1 MGAVAKKTL
10 AEAPLKIKVPSD
22 PFRAPNVHKVEGFAR
37 LMVEV
42 ADECGGCEHVD
53 MHHYLDAIT
62 QDVHCGLRC
71 KVANRHGNRCV
82 KELEAEAAERR
93 ERELSESIAPF
104 NGTLAIDSRMIRNG
118 SIDWSKIEI
127 NKERPSAKD
136 WPYQYMTKPG
146 DFLPISVRDQMIDAA
161 SRPAPIR
168 SNRDKPMT
176 VADDAW

>member
-10 AEAPLKIKVPSD
+10 AEAPLKIKVPFD

-37 LMVEV
+37 LMSEV

-62 QDVHCGLRC
+62 QDVHCGLCC
-71 KVANRHGNRCV
+71 KVAHRHGNRCK
-82 KELEAEAAERR
+82 KELEAQAWKRR
-93 ERELSESIAPF
+93 QRELSASIMPF
-104 NGTLAIDSRMIRNG
+104 EEADGIDSRMIRNA

-127 NKERPSAKD
+127 
-136 WPYQYMTKPG
+136 TKGRSSPNEWRDLYLTQPG
-146 DFLPISVRDQMIDAA
+146 EFMPIPNHDDKIDA
-161 SRPAPIR
+161 SNYAPIR
-168 SNRDKPMT
+168 PNRDKPMT